1 MEFFQKLGNVANK
14 TCKYTTQQTNR
25 LATITK
31 LKWKMNEYKSKIEDL
46 YEELGKIV
54 YENNVREEMNDFED
68 RLNEHCK
75 QIDELATKIETCRR
89 KILRLNNK
97 KQCANCYTEIYS
109 VFNYCP
115 NCGESQNSILK
126 TKIEDQYENEEEV
139 DEIDTNE
146 QIDLDSYVDTEDI
159 NNYEANEVENKVEE

>member
-139 DEIDTNE
+139 DETNTNE
-146 QIDLDSYVDTEDI
+146 QIDLDSYVDTEDF